1 MLRKTKL
8 SSLLNLLVL
17 SFSIS
22 CFVSCTEPIDLDLNT
37 THSRMVIEGRI
48 TDDHKKHQVKI
59 SSTSDYFANQPT
71 KGLVGAIVSI
81 TDENDNRYDLVEG
94 ASEGVYETQEMSF
107 TAGRTYR
114 LEVIYDDKRY
124 VASAFMP
131 PVARLDSVGYKWSKS
146 HDHYHALINTQE
158 TPGESNFYEWQVY
171 LNSYLVN
178 DSLFETTYTD
188 DQFVDGSYISN
199 IQIYS
204 FSDFEIGDTLMVEQ
218 YSLTR
223 EAYEFYAA
231 STLETKER
239 GGLFDGP
246 PANIPSNISNGALGF
261 FMASSVSRD
270 QVISK

>member
-1 MLRKTKL
+1 MLHKTKL
-8 SSLLNLLVL
+8 STLIILLVS
-17 SFSIS
+17 SFSLS

-48 TDDHKKHQVKI
+48 TDDFKKHQVKV
-59 SSTSDYFANQPT
+59 SRTSDYFANQPT
-71 KGLVGAIVSI
+71 KGLIGALVSI
-81 TDENDNRYDLVEG
+81 TDENNNKIDLLDG
-94 ASEGVYETQEMSF
+94 AIEGVYETQKMSF
-107 TAGRTYR
+107 IPGKTYR
-114 LEVIYDDKRY
+114 LEVYYNNKKYI
-124 VASAFMP
+124 ASAFMP
-131 PVARLDSVGYKWSKS
+131 PVAKLDSVGYKWSKS

-199 IQIYS
+199 IQIFS
-204 FSDFEIGDTLMVEQ
+204 FSDFETGDTLMVEQ

-223 EAYEFYAA
+223 EAYEFYTAA
-231 STLETKER
+231 TLETKER

-261 FMASSVSRD
+261 FMASSVSRNH
-270 QVISK
+270 VISR